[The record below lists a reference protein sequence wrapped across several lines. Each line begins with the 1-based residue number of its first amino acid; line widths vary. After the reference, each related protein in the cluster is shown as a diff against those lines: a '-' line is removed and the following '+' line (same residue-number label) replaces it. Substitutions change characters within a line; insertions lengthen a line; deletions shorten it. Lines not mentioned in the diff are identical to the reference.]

1 MRKISVF
8 LLIIIV
14 LLQMPVSANGYNV
27 PVLMYH
33 MVEKEEMG
41 LAPGVSVTPERLREH
56 LSALK
61 ESGYTTI
68 TFTDY
73 YNYITTG
80 KRFPS
85 KSVLITFDDGYTN
98 NYTYLFPILKEL
110 DMKATIF
117 VVASSV
123 GQTPGEYPH
132 FSWEQAREMEE
143 SGLVDIQS
151 HTYSHCDLTSLTPEQ
166 VRYELRMSRYLI
178 EKNLNKKCHYL
189 AYPFGFYNDTVLKIS
204 QEAGYIL
211 TTQVS
216 NHIAVT
222 YYGNFEPIKRIT
234 VDGDWTV
241 HQLFQKIK

>member
-1 MRKISVF
+1 MKKISVF
-8 LLIIIV
+8 LLIIM
-14 LLQMPVSANGYNV
+14 LLSQITVFADGYNI

-41 LAPGVSVTPERLREH
+41 LEPGVSVTPELLEEH
-56 LSALK
+56 LTALK

-73 YNYITTG
+73 YNYISTG
-80 KRFPS
+80 KKFPN
-85 KSVLITFDDGYTN
+85 KSILITFDDGYTN
-98 NYTYLFPILKEL
+98 NYTYLFPILKKL

-132 FSWEQAREMEE
+132 FTWEEAREMEQ

-166 VRYELRMSRYLI
+166 IKYELRMSRYLI
-178 EKNLNKKCHYL
+178 EKNLNKKCDYL
-189 AYPFGFYNDTVLKIS
+189 AYPFGFYNDEVLNVAT
-204 QEAGYIL
+204 EAGYIL
-211 TTQVS
+211 TTQVANDIS
-216 NHIAVT
+216 IT
-222 YYGNFEPIKRIT
+222 YYGNYEPIKRIT

-241 HQLFQKIK
+241 HKLFEKIK